1 MNGVSYA
8 RISRYVF
15 DGGTNT
21 TWSDRTNTR
30 HPHGQRIPM
39 GSTAID
45 MDAVSMLAPDAKTGM
60 SSSARTFSSRTWSS
74 AGAAMDAMAIVRA
87 AVSRSGGLV
96 SNRQPRRLEMT
107 RTGDDREFLAFLFL
121 GRTDDASRLKNRTVA
136 MAATHTRHLPMHGAQ
151 RNWQTVAQPCLSG
164 AFACRA
170 YGWGM

>member
-21 TWSDRTNTR
+21 TWSVRTNTR

-74 AGAAMDAMAIVRA
+74 AGAMDAISLPSADPA
-87 AVSRSGGLV
+87 ASSPIDSRDGS
-96 SNRQPRRLEMT
+96 
-107 RTGDDREFLAFLFL
+107 
-121 GRTDDASRLKNRTVA
+121 K
-136 MAATHTRHLPMHGAQ
+136 
-151 RNWQTVAQPCLSG
+151 
-164 AFACRA
+164 
-170 YGWGM
+170 